1 MERVLR
7 CPLSVSPLSDRTPT
21 LLTPGVVVGTIPGPR
36 PSDVIEIVDHRD
48 GTVEIALLDVRAP
61 RGQEHFQARLA
72 NAVRAGLELRLPL
85 HEIARSL
92 RSVISLAVAA
102 SVGAT
107 ILRLSEAD
115 ERIELLNAGMPP
127 VACVFPDGRLLSLPS
142 LSGDVG
148 PRSPGAHPYEMMPW
162 VAGAVWVLA
171 SDGATVGSVEDAG
184 SLWSSLGL
192 PESAPNL
199 PDITSRELESLFT
212 RGLSS
217 LPAPEDAS
225 VIVADARSRV
235 RYSGASFRQ

>member
-1 MERVLR
+1 MEHVLR
-7 CPLSVSPLSDRTPT
+7 WVSVVSPLSDRTPHILPT
-21 LLTPGVVVGTIPGPR
+21 GVVVGAIPGPR

-61 RGQEHFQARLA
+61 RGQEHFHARLA
-72 NAVRAGLELRLPL
+72 SAVRAGLELRLPL
-85 HEIARSL
+85 HEIARSM

-107 ILRLSEAD
+107 ILRLSESD
-115 ERIELLNAGMPP
+115 ERVELLNAGMPP
-127 VACVFPDGRLLSLPS
+127 VACVFPDGRLLSLPA

-162 VAGAVWVLA
+162 VPGAVWVLA
-171 SDGATVGSVEDAG
+171 SDGATVGAIDDAG
-184 SLWSSLGL
+184 SLWASLGL
-192 PESAPNL
+192 PESAPTL
-199 PDITSRELESLFT
+199 PDISGAELEARFS

-225 VIVADARSRV
+225 VVIADARSRI
-235 RYSGASFRQ
+235 RYSGASLRQ

>member
-1 MERVLR
+1 MEHVLR
-7 CPLSVSPLSDRTPT
+7 WAPAVSPLSDRTTPSLPT
-21 LLTPGVVVGTIPGPR
+21 GVVVGSILGPR
-36 PSDVIEIVDHRD
+36 ASDVIEIVDHRD

-61 RGQEHFQARLA
+61 RGQEQFQARLA

-107 ILRLSEAD
+107 ILRLSESD
-115 ERIELLNAGMPP
+115 ERVELLNAGMPP
-127 VACVFPDGRLLSLPS
+127 VACVFPDGRLLSLPA
-142 LSGDVG
+142 LSPDVG

-171 SDGATVGSVEDAG
+171 SDGATVGSIEDAG
-184 SLWSSLGL
+184 TLWASLGL
-192 PESAPNL
+192 PESAPLL
-199 PDITSRELESLFT
+199 PEISGAELEARFA

-225 VIVADARSRV
+225 VIVADSRSRV
-235 RYSGASFRQ
+235 RYSSSSLR

>member
-1 MERVLR
+1 
-7 CPLSVSPLSDRTPT
+7 
-21 LLTPGVVVGTIPGPR
+21 VV
-36 PSDVIEIVDHRD
+36 EIVEHRD

-61 RGQEHFQARLA
+61 RGQEQFQARLA

-107 ILRLSEAD
+107 ILRLSESD
-115 ERIELLNAGMPP
+115 ERVELLNAGMPP
-127 VACVFPDGRLLSLPS
+127 VACIFPDGRLLSLPS
-142 LSGDVG
+142 LSPDVG

-162 VAGAVWVLA
+162 VTGAVWVLA
-171 SDGATVGSVEDAG
+171 SDGATVGSIEDAG
-184 SLWSSLGL
+184 TLWASLGL
-192 PESAPNL
+192 PESAPLL
-199 PDITSRELESLFT
+199 PDVSGAELEARFA

-217 LPAPEDAS
+217 LPAPEDAT

-235 RYSGASFRQ
+235 RYSGASLRQDPTE